1 MTDRKLWRTG
11 ASACFC
17 GKFDESV
24 LEAYAKANIASTEI
38 SFRTP
43 YYDEIEWTKIAGWSA
58 NTGTEVWSIHLPFHG
73 LNIAHPDKAKADET
87 IAYHHN
93 LLGRAGDAGIKVA
106 VVHPSGEPI
115 SDGKR
120 PELMA
125 RCAENLGKL
134 CARAKEVGMVIA
146 VEDLPRT
153 CLCNC
158 TSEVLYMLEQNP
170 DLRVCFDT
178 NHLLK
183 EANADFVRAVGNK
196 IITLHVSDYDFIDE
210 KHVFPGDG
218 LIDWKALQGE
228 LEKVDYN
235 GPFMYELS
243 AKDRDGRR
251 TLEDVRANHIEI
263 MNL

>member
-1 MTDRKLWRTG
+1 MIALSTQDVSLAYGTDVILK
-11 ASACFC
+11 
-17 GKFDESV
+17 D
-24 LEAYAKANIASTEI
+24 I
-38 SFRTP
+38 SFAVNDGDRVGIIGVNGAGKTSLFR
-43 YYDEIEWTKIAGWSA
+43 IIAGIS
-58 NTGTEVWSIHLPFHG
+58 E
-73 LNIAHPDKAKADET
+73 PDS
-87 IAYHHN
+87 
-93 LLGRAGDAGIKVA
+93 GA
-106 VVHPSGEPI
+106 VYIQKGHT
-115 SDGKR
+115 
-120 PELMA
+120 
-125 RCAENLGKL
+125 
-134 CARAKEVGMVIA
+134 VG
-146 VEDLPRT
+146 
-153 CLCNC
+153 
-158 TSEVLYMLEQNP
+158 MLEQNP

-235 GPFMYELS
+235 GPFMYELN